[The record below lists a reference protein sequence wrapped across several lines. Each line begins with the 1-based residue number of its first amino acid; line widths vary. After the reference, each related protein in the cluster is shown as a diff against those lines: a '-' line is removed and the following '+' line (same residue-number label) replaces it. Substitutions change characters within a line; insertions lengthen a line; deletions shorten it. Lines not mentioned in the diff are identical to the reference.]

1 MIEMGISDFG
11 EMSRL
16 AQMVR
21 PTDAVY
27 TLIGN
32 AHLDRLG
39 DRPGVF
45 KAKTEML
52 GFMPDNGTVFL
63 NADDDLLSTC
73 ICRQSKVLYGLSE
86 NADVRAENIKTESA
100 AKQTCDIISGKRR
113 MHVGIPA
120 YGRHMVYAALEG
132 AAVGIKFGLS
142 DDEIIRGIAAYKT
155 VGRRANVI
163 DTGYITII
171 DDCYNANPDSVKCA
185 IDSMAEGGGRKVCI
199 LGDMLEMGT
208 ERAARHADI
217 GRYAVQKGVELL
229 LCVGEMSKNTCCAAE
244 GIAALHF
251 DNNAQLISQLP
262 QLINEGDTVL
272 VKASH
277 SMKLEEISEALKLL
291 K

>member
-1 MIEMGISDFG
+1 M
-11 EMSRL
+11 
-16 AQMVR
+16 
-21 PTDAVY
+21 
-27 TLIGN
+27 
-32 AHLDRLG
+32 
-39 DRPGVF
+39 
-45 KAKTEML
+45 
-52 GFMPDNGTVFL
+52 
-63 NADDDLLSTC
+63 
-73 ICRQSKVLYGLSE
+73 
-86 NADVRAENIKTESA
+86 
-100 AKQTCDIISGKRR
+100 
-113 MHVGIPA
+113 
-120 YGRHMVYAALEG
+120 
-132 AAVGIKFGLS
+132 
-142 DDEIIRGIAAYKT
+142 
-155 VGRRANVI
+155 I

-229 LCVGEMSKNTCCAAE
+229 LCVGEMSKNTCRAAE